1 MFKWVLRVDKI
12 ADKFDVIIVGAGPAG
27 LFAAKHLA
35 ENSELKVLV
44 IEKGRDA
51 HERNCPMKTTG
62 ICCHCSPC
70 NIITGVGGAGGMSD
84 GKLNLNPYIG
94 GNLVRYTN
102 TEEYAYELIN
112 YVDES
117 FVSFGAP
124 KEILFD
130 AEKAAK
136 LVERA
141 TKVGVRFIP
150 IKQKHIG
157 SDRLVQVIKNFKE
170 YLEKKGITF
179 LLKTCVDELI
189 IGNNNIMENNNIIG
203 TNKIIETNKIIGVKT
218 NKGDTY
224 YAKTVLLAP
233 GREGQKQFIDFT
245 KKYGIKANYSYI
257 DVGVR
262 VEVRYELMKEITDI
276 NYDPKI
282 HIFTKTHDDFVRV
295 FCTNPQGFV
304 VNENYNGYIGVNGH
318 AYHNKKS
325 NNTNFA
331 FLVRIKLTEPLE
343 NTFEYGKSIAQLATT
358 IGGGKPV
365 LQSLGD
371 LKKGRRSTKERIK
384 KYFVTPTLKDV
395 TYGDI
400 SMALPSRIL
409 RDIREGLEQL
419 DKLIPGI
426 CADHTLL
433 YAPEIKYYSM
443 KCEINDEFMS
453 SINGLFVAGDGVGHS
468 RDIIN
473 SACTGIL
480 AAKGVVKYL
489 K

>member
-1 MFKWVLRVDKI
+1 MDKY
-12 ADKFDVIIVGAGPAG
+12 DVIIVGAGPAG

-35 ENSELKVLV
+35 ENSDNSNFKVLV

-62 ICCHCSPC
+62 VCCHCSPC

-130 AEKAAK
+130 AEKATK

-170 YLEKKGITF
+170 YLEKKNITF
-179 LLKTCVDELI
+179 ILKTSVDELI
-189 IGNNNIMENNNIIG
+189 IENNQ
-203 TNKIIETNKIIGVKT
+203 IIGVKT
-218 NKGDTY
+218 NKGETY
-224 YAKTVLLAP
+224 YAKSIILAP

-245 KKYGIKANYSYI
+245 KKYNIKAAYSYI

-426 CADHTLL
+426 YADHTLL

-443 KCEINDEFMS
+443 KCEINGEFMS
-453 SINGLFVAGDGVGHS
+453 SVNGLFVAGDGVGHS